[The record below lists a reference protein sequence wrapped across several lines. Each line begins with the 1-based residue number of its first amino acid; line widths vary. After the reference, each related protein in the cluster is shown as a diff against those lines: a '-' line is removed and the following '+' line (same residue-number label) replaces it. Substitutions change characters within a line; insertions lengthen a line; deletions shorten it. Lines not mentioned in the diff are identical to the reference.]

1 MKGSLGD
8 AKYKLDKEQLKSAD
22 LENRY
27 AQLEEDLNFKLSL
40 VEKELA
46 EVEKWP
52 RHVISFK
59 SKYNNQIK
67 TKIIPLIEI
76 HFFNRLTNKK
86 RNSSELME
94 KVPLRTSTSYRQ
106 QLKICEIFMMI
117 RGANTRRSSR
127 SVMKIK

>member
-59 SKYNNQIK
+59 SKYPANNIQ
-67 TKIIPLIEI
+67 T
-76 HFFNRLTNKK
+76 
-86 RNSSELME
+86 
-94 KVPLRTSTSYRQ
+94 
-106 QLKICEIFMMI
+106 C
-117 RGANTRRSSR
+117 
-127 SVMKIK
+127 